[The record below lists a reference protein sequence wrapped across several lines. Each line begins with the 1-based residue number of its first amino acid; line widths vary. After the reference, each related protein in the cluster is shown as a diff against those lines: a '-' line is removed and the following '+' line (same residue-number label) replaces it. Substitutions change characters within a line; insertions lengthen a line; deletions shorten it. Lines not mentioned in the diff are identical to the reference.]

1 MSSNGSITESIMSFL
16 TRTINVSR
24 TAAVVT
30 PVSRIAAVRT
40 SRTFTTSLAAQRTA
54 TEAVKDELKHIDRAV
69 SDKLVDG
76 INIAT
81 KASHKV
87 METAEDLSSSGV
99 SSQVEGMGAHAKGK
113 AEGMKSAAKGK
124 AEEMKGKAE
133 EMKGKAKGTAAK
145 AKGKADETLDEVQ
158 SLEAIIIIVLQVI
171 ASFAFDTLINWK
183 YFIARL
189 NQKVGSVICGTWY
202 SIHITCPLPLPFPR
216 RLLHKETKQKQ
227 ETNEQVGIKSEGI
240 INAHRQSRTTF
251 NSPLRPT
258 CW

>member
-1 MSSNGSITESIMSFL
+1 MSFL

-158 SLEAIIIIVLQVI
+158 SLY
-171 ASFAFDTLINWK
+171 D
-183 YFIARL
+183 
-189 NQKVGSVICGTWY
+189 
-202 SIHITCPLPLPFPR
+202 
-216 RLLHKETKQKQ
+216 
-227 ETNEQVGIKSEGI
+227 
-240 INAHRQSRTTF
+240 
-251 NSPLRPT
+251 
-258 CW
+258 